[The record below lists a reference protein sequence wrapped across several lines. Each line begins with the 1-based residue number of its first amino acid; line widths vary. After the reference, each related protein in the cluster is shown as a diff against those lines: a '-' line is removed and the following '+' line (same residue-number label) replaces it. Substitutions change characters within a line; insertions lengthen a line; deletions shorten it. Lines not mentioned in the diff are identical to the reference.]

1 MAEIDDRP
9 GHAGGAIGE
18 GENDEPGEEENQ
30 YIGSPNA
37 GIGEPLSVLVQIR
50 RRRHLDVEFSHQRRS
65 RLDPN
70 SIAIRPGE
78 AEGKVRGNGVV
89 VGDEESLGVI
99 EMKWWSSVACPTK
112 GAVVE
117 DL

>member
-9 GHAGGAIGE
+9 GHAGGAICE

-50 RRRHLDVEFSHQRRS
+50 RRRHLDVELSHQRRS
-65 RLDPN
+65 RLDPK
-70 SIAIRPGE
+70 SMAIGAGE

-89 VGDEESLGVI
+89 AGESDRNEMEE
-99 EMKWWSSVACPTK
+99 
-112 GAVVE
+112 
-117 DL
+117 